1 MQPGPE
7 VEAQG
12 SRARLGERMPG
23 VRVFYQPIGR
33 RRLALIFAVLAVL
46 DYLKEAIQDLAN
58 IHHRPLKFD
67 FGQFQ
72 NAAQALSD
80 GRNPYDV
87 FVGLHC
93 QSWCLGGYI
102 YTPLLAELLRP
113 IAHLPL
119 PRAASIWLVLSHL
132 MVLGT
137 ALILWRTLRGR
148 TTTTA
153 LAMMLAA
160 GLLFQPLFENL
171 SYVQIGI
178 LLLLILAIA
187 AALHLRSTPR
197 ANTGAGA
204 LVGLATVFKVTPL
217 LVAPALMPVGW
228 ARRKYRPGAIREG
241 VLGIAGMAASIAGLV
256 LAMLVLVPHTADFFS
271 QVLPHIGGGTT
282 VYENKSFP
290 SMVGRFFDLTGEV
303 EPGWGLSAPDS
314 KLVTLATLGIFLG
327 STVWLA
333 ARTLP
338 RNGTDWT
345 ARAAVFAAFVAAMP
359 IVSTITWR
367 HHMVVN
373 ILAMALLL
381 PALWP
386 TAGPAASRAGR
397 WLLVASYPL
406 SYVEQDLAHRLALG
420 HAIAHPTFLD
430 AVRVLLIED
439 LNLFGM
445 ICLWLACLLALR
457 GLAAN
462 HDNLSR

>member
-1 MQPGPE
+1 
-7 VEAQG
+7 V
-12 SRARLGERMPG
+12 PG

-33 RRLALIFAVLAVL
+33 RRLALILAILAVL
-46 DYLKEAIQDLAN
+46 DYLKEAVGDLAN
-58 IHHRPLKFD
+58 IDHRPLKFD

-119 PRAASIWLVLSHL
+119 PRAASIWLILSHV
-132 MVLGT
+132 MVLAT
-137 ALILWRTLRGR
+137 VLVLWRILRGH

-153 LAMMLAA
+153 LLMMLAA

-187 AALHLRSTPR
+187 AAFHLRSTPW
-197 ANTGAGA
+197 ANAWAGA
-204 LVGLATVFKVTPL
+204 LVGLATVIKVTPV

-228 ARRKYRPGAIREG
+228 ARRKYRPGATREG
-241 VLGIAGMAASIAGLV
+241 LLGIAGIAAANAGLV
-256 LAMLVLVPHTADFFS
+256 LAMLVLVPHTADFFT

-282 VYENKSFP
+282 VYENKSFA

-303 EPGWGLSAPDS
+303 EPGWGLAAPDS
-314 KLVTLATLGIFLG
+314 RLVTLATLAIFLG
-327 STVWLA
+327 PTIWLA
-333 ARTLP
+333 ARTVP
-338 RNGTDWT
+338 RDGMDWT

-386 TAGPAASRAGR
+386 LAGPAASQAGR

-406 SYVEQDLAHRLALG
+406 SYIQQDVAHRLALG
-420 HAIAHPTFLD
+420 GLAHPTFAD

-445 ICLWLACLLALR
+445 ICLWLACLLALQ
-457 GLAAN
+457 GLGPRASE
-462 HDNLSR
+462 LGGRSR

>member
-1 MQPGPE
+1 M
-7 VEAQG
+7 
-12 SRARLGERMPG
+12 
-23 VRVFYQPIGR
+23 
-33 RRLALIFAVLAVL
+33 VLAILAIL
-46 DYLKEAIQDLAN
+46 DYLKEAVLDLAN
-58 IHHRPLKFD
+58 IDHRPLKFD

-72 NAAQALSD
+72 AAAQALSD

-87 FVGLHC
+87 FLGQHC

-102 YTPLLAELLRP
+102 YTPLLAELFRP
-113 IAHLPL
+113 FANLPL

-132 MVLGT
+132 MLLATVLV
-137 ALILWRTLRGR
+137 LWRTLRGR
-148 TTTTA
+148 TTDAA

-160 GLLFQPLFENL
+160 GLVFQPLFENL

-178 LLLLILAIA
+178 LLLLILAVA

-197 ANTGAGA
+197 ANAGAGA
-204 LVGLATVFKVTPL
+204 LIGLATVIKVTPL
-217 LVAPALMPVGW
+217 VVAPALMPVGW
-228 ARRKYRPGAIREG
+228 ARRRYRPGAIREG
-241 VLGIAGMAASIAGLV
+241 VIGIAGMAAGIAVLV
-256 LAMLVLVPHTADFFS
+256 LAMLLLVPHTADFFT

-290 SMVGRFFDLTGEV
+290 SMVGRFFDLTNEV
-303 EPGWGLSAPDS
+303 AGGSGLAAPDS
-314 KLVTLATLGIFLG
+314 KLITLATMLIFLG
-327 STVWLA
+327 PPVWLA
-333 ARTLP
+333 ARTVP
-338 RNGTDWT
+338 RGGTDWS

-386 TAGPAASRAGR
+386 IAGPASSRAAR
-397 WLLVASYPL
+397 WLLAASYPL
-406 SYVEQDLAHRLALG
+406 SYIEQDLAHRLALG
-420 HAIAHPTFLD
+420 QGYAHPTFLD
-430 AVRVLLIED
+430 AIRVLLVED

-457 GLAAN
+457 GLAARR
-462 HDNLSR
+462 DTLDP

>member
-7 VEAQG
+7 VKAQAG
-12 SRARLGERMPG
+12 RARLGERIPG

-33 RRLALIFAVLAVL
+33 RRLAIIFAVLAIL
-46 DYLKEAIQDLAN
+46 DYLKEAVQDLSN
-58 IHHRPLKFD
+58 IDHRPLKFD

-72 NAAQALSD
+72 QAAQALSD

-132 MVLGT
+132 MVLAT
-137 ALILWRTLRGR
+137 ALILWRILHGR
-148 TTTTA
+148 TTATA
-153 LAMMLAA
+153 LTMMLAA

-178 LLLLILAIA
+178 LLLLLLAIA
-187 AALHLRSTPR
+187 AAVQLRSTPR
-197 ANTGAGA
+197 ANEGAGA

-228 ARRKYRPGAIREG
+228 ARRNYRPGALREG
-241 VLGIAGMAASIAGLV
+241 MLGIAGMAASIAGLV
-256 LAMLVLVPHTADFFS
+256 LAMLVLVPHTADFFT
-271 QVLPHIGGGTT
+271 QVLPHVGGGTT

-290 SMVGRFFDLTGEV
+290 SMVGRFFDLAGEV
-303 EPGWGLSAPDS
+303 EPGWGLAPPD
-314 KLVTLATLGIFLG
+314 FLG
-327 STVWLA
+327 TTVWLA

-338 RNGTDWT
+338 RVGMDWT

-386 TAGPAASRAGR
+386 IAGPAASRAGR

-406 SYVEQDLAHRLALG
+406 SYVQQDLAHNLAVGDG
-420 HAIAHPTFLD
+420 HMQHTFLY
-430 AVRVLLIED
+430 ALRVLVIED
-439 LNLFGM
+439 LNLLGM

-457 GLAAN
+457 GLAVN
-462 HDNLSR
+462 RDNLSR

>member
-1 MQPGPE
+1 
-7 VEAQG
+7 
-12 SRARLGERMPG
+12 
-23 VRVFYQPIGR
+23 
-33 RRLALIFAVLAVL
+33 LALILAILAVL
-46 DYLKEAIQDLAN
+46 DYLKEAVGDLAN
-58 IHHRPLKFD
+58 IDHRPLKFD

-119 PRAASIWLVLSHL
+119 PWAASIWLVLSHI
-132 MVLGT
+132 MVLAT
-137 ALILWRTLRGR
+137 ALVLWRTLRGR
-148 TTTTA
+148 TTSTA
-153 LAMMLAA
+153 LLTMLAA

-187 AALHLRSTPR
+187 AALHLRSTPGGN
-197 ANTGAGA
+197 AWAGA
-204 LVGLATVFKVTPL
+204 LVGLATVFKVTPVF
-217 LVAPALMPVGW
+217 VAPALMPVGW
-228 ARRKYRPGAIREG
+228 ARRKYRPGAVREG
-241 VLGIAGMAASIAGLV
+241 LLGIAGMAAAVAGLV
-256 LAMLVLVPHTADFFS
+256 LAMLLLVPHTADFFT

-282 VYENKSFP
+282 VYENKSFA

-303 EPGWGLSAPDS
+303 EPGWGRAAPDS
-314 KLVTLATLGIFLG
+314 RLVTLATLAIFLG
-327 STVWLA
+327 PTIWLA
-333 ARTLP
+333 ARTVP
-338 RNGTDWT
+338 RDGLDWT
-345 ARAAVFAAFVAAMP
+345 ARAAAFASFVAAMP

-367 HHMVVN
+367 HHMVVS
-373 ILAMALLL
+373 ILSMALLL

-386 TAGPAASRAGR
+386 LAGPAASRAGR

-406 SYVEQDLAHRLALG
+406 SYIQQDVAHRLALG
-420 HAIAHPTFLD
+420 GGLAHPTFSD

-457 GLAAN
+457 GMAHRGVAA
-462 HDNLSR
+462 DCDRLSP